1 MKNEL
6 DYPEIVHWAQYF
18 PADENKLGNYL
29 KRRGDPIACRLDFR
43 ITTLEELKK
52 CCVIVSNL
60 NKAMQKYA
68 YEVEGDK
75 IIRVM
80 LARQTLGEA
89 QHQLKFIDNRKA
101 KQRDEENQAALE
113 SISKAE
119 QLEQTKRDTEAAM
132 KGISFKRANE
142 IAELK
147 AKQAAKVAKAAKA
160 KPVIDLGNVDLG
172 ILPKP
177 VKGSR
182 IVELANK
189 KRAARNG

>member
-1 MKNEL
+1 MKNEP

-29 KRRGDPIACRLDFR
+29 KQRGDPIACRLDFR

-60 NKAMQKYA
+60 NKAMQKFA

-89 QHQLKFIDNRKA
+89 QHQLKYIDSCKA
-101 KQRDEENQAALE
+101 IKRDQEKQAALDFVNR
-113 SISKAE
+113 AE
-119 QLEQTKRDTEAAM
+119 QLEQTKRDQESAM
-132 KGISFKRANE
+132 NGIGFQRAKD

-147 AKQAAKVAKAAKA
+147 AKQAAKVAKA

-189 KRAARNG
+189 KRAAKYG